1 MLKRVK
7 WLRLAVFSTAAIIC
21 AGLAGRIWA
30 ADGPTDPNAA
40 LKADVE
46 SLKGAVNTA
55 NIAIDTAW
63 VLMTAALVFFMQAGF
78 GMVEAGFIR
87 AKHTTNILMKNTL
100 DFCTASVAFLL
111 VGYAIMF
118 GPGNAYVGTEGWGM
132 MWGGRPETKVTWEVE
147 VEKDGKKVPEKQ
159 EATVKMDAGTIPVPN
174 GVGVP
179 TWAFWMFQVAFA
191 GAAATIVA
199 GGMAERTKFVGY
211 LLYTI
216 VVSAIIYPVV
226 GHWIWY
232 AGHNYPGT
240 GAELSEPGW
249 LNKMGFLDF
258 AGSTVV
264 HSVGGLAA
272 LAGTIVLG
280 PRLGKYGP
288 KGEMRPILGHN
299 LTVASLGL
307 FILWFGWFG
316 FNPGSTL
323 SLTGAGMS
331 ELAGRIFVTTNIA
344 AAAGAITAMAVSWGL
359 HGKADFGMTVNGAL
373 AGLVAIT
380 APCAFVTPIAS
391 IWIGVVGGVLVVFAT
406 KFLDTVGID
415 DPVGAVPV
423 HCVNGIWGT
432 LSVGLFH
439 YYNVLDD
446 KAPKGLLY
454 GGGVDQT
461 IIQLIGIGANA
472 AWTLGV
478 AFVLFYAIKFTVGLR
493 VSEQEEYEG
502 LDLAEHAAETY
513 PEFQMRPSN

>member
-1 MLKRVK
+1 
-7 WLRLAVFSTAAIIC
+7 
-21 AGLAGRIWA
+21 
-30 ADGPTDPNAA
+30 
-40 LKADVE
+40 
-46 SLKGAVNTA
+46 
-55 NIAIDTAW
+55 
-63 VLMTAALVFFMQAGF
+63 
-78 GMVEAGFIR
+78 MVEAGFIR

-100 DFCTASVAFLL
+100 DFCSASVIYLL

-132 MWGGRPETKVTWEVE
+132 SWSGRPETKVTWEEE
-147 VEKDGKKVPEKQ
+147 VDGPADTKVKEAK
-159 EATVKMDAGTIPVPN
+159 EATVKIDAGTIPVPN

-179 TWAFWMFQVAFA
+179 VWAFWMFQVAFA

-199 GGMAERTKFVGY
+199 GGMAERTKFIGY
-211 LLYTI
+211 LLYTV
-216 VVSAIIYPVV
+216 VVSAVIYPVV

-232 AGHNYPGT
+232 GGHNYPGT
-240 GAELSEPGW
+240 TAELSPPGW
-249 LNKMGFLDF
+249 LNKLGFLDF

-288 KGEMRPILGHN
+288 KGEMKPIRGHN

-323 SLTGAGMS
+323 SLTGDGMA

-344 AAAGAITAMAVSWGL
+344 AAAGAITAMAVSWVL
-359 HGKADFGMTVNGAL
+359 HGRADIGMTINGAL

-380 APCAFVTPIAS
+380 APCAFVTPINS
-391 IWIGVVGGVLVVFAT
+391 IWIGVVAGVLVVFAT
-406 KFLDTVGID
+406 TFLDAVGID

-423 HCVNGIWGT
+423 HGINGIWGT

-439 YYNVLDD
+439 TYNVLDD
-446 KAPKGLLY
+446 KSPKGLFC
-454 GGGVDQT
+454 GGGAEQT
-461 IIQLIGIGANA
+461 ITQLIGIAAAA

-478 AFVLFYAIKFTVGLR
+478 AFVLFYSIKACGLLR
-493 VSEQEEYEG
+493 VSEEEEYEG
-502 LDLAEHAAETY
+502 LDLVEHAAETY